1 MAEKEMME
9 LLCTYRHDVMNDL
22 QVVQGYASM
31 GKIDRVQ
38 TKLAEWMDHLY
49 EERKLMSLNIPK
61 FALWLI
67 QFNSIHATIR
77 LSYDIHMENGNL
89 YMLDDTL
96 LKRCQL
102 GIELLEKNID
112 EMELYNGNVTLY
124 STLSA
129 VDVRLSLVADIP
141 DQAISALNETCI
153 DKLKF
158 FKEDNGITCY
168 MSIPF
173 TK

>member
-1 MAEKEMME
+1 MME
-9 LLCTYRHDVMNDL
+9 LLRMYRHDVMNDL

-31 GKIDRVQ
+31 GKVDKVQ
-38 TKLAEWMDHLY
+38 TKLAEWMEHLN

-67 QFNSIHATIR
+67 QFNSVHANIR

-89 YMLDDTL
+89 HILDDTL
-96 LKRCQL
+96 VNQCQWC
-102 GIELLEKNID
+102 IESLEKYLD
-112 EMELYNGNVTLY
+112 DMELYNGNAGLY
-124 STLSA
+124 SASSA
-129 VDVRLSLVADIP
+129 IEVRLSLAADISE
-141 DQAISALNETCI
+141 QAISALNETCT
-153 DKLKF
+153 DKWKF
-158 FKEDNGITCY
+158 CKEDNGIICY